1 MVDLGLSSGLGLPAR
16 GRAGAGLPGQ
26 TADEVS
32 DGVRR
37 HAEGRERE
45 ALRAAPDG
53 DRVRQLAAGRRRAPG
68 PSGREAR
75 RRPTA

>member
-16 GRAGAGLPGQ
+16 GRAGAGQ

-37 HAEGRERE
+37 HAEGRGRERE

>member
-16 GRAGAGLPGQ
+16 GRAGAGQ